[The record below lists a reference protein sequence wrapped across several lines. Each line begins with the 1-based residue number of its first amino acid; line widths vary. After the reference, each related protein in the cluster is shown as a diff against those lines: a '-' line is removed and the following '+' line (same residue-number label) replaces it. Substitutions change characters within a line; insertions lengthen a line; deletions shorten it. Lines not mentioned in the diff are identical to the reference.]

1 MGGATG
7 QRGRGRGGGGLR
19 QNGRPVSSA
28 ITTFVQD
35 HGILAVLVLMTVES
49 CGIPFPSEVIM
60 PFAGYMASQG
70 HISLAGAIV
79 AGAGGNLIGSLIAY
93 GLAARWG
100 TAVLLGPGRWLGISK
115 RHIDLADRWFQRH
128 GLAAVLIGRVVPVV
142 RTYVSFPAGLAR
154 VDLLKFSVLT
164 FFGALPWCAALAGAG
179 YAVGANYDKI
189 SKPIEIAA
197 IVIAVI
203 VVGVVVGWIVRGR
216 RRAAA

>member
-1 MGGATG
+1 
-7 QRGRGRGGGGLR
+7 
-19 QNGRPVSSA
+19 VSSA
-28 ITTFVQD
+28 ITTFVQN

-60 PFAGYMASQG
+60 PFAGYLASQG
-70 HISLAGAIV
+70 HVSLAGVIF
-79 AGAGGNLIGSLIAY
+79 AGAAGNLIGSLVAY
-93 GLAARWG
+93 WLAAQWG
-100 TAVLLGPGRWLGISK
+100 TPVLLGPGRWLGISK
-115 RHIDLADRWFQRH
+115 RHIELADRWFQRH

-189 SKPIEIAA
+189 SRPIEIAA
-197 IVIAVI
+197 IIIAVI
-203 VVGVVVGWIVRGR
+203 VLGILVGWIVRGR
-216 RRAAA
+216 RRTSMEPGA

>member
-1 MGGATG
+1 
-7 QRGRGRGGGGLR
+7 
-19 QNGRPVSSA
+19 VSSA
-28 ITTFVQD
+28 ITTFVQNN
-35 HGILAVLVLMTVES
+35 GILAVLVLMTVES

-60 PFAGYMASQG
+60 PFAGYLASQG
-70 HISLAGAIV
+70 HVSLAGAIF
-79 AGAGGNLIGSLIAY
+79 AGAAGNLIGSLIAY
-93 GLAARWG
+93 WLAAQWG
-100 TAVLLGPGRWLGISK
+100 TPVLLGPGRWLGISR
-115 RHIDLADRWFQRH
+115 RHIELADRWFQKH

-197 IVIAVI
+197 VVIAVI
-203 VVGVVVGWIVRGR
+203 VIGLLAAWIVRGR
-216 RRAAA
+216 RRAEA